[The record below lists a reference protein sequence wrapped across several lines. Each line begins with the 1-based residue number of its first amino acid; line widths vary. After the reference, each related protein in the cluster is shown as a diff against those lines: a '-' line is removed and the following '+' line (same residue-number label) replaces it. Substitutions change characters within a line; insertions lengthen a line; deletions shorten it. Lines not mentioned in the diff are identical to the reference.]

1 LRADTVVLV
10 LDGNR
15 ELWATRELWAFAE
28 SLNDLRD
35 AGGGGGEHRRNW
47 VEELQA
53 CLVQAAATG
62 EQRHPPWIPFKEHRP
77 ADRSRVSVKR
87 GSNRRFKESV
97 TETDPQVANERAH
110 KEFCSDW
117 RTPIEELDE
126 QIVTALTT

>member
-1 LRADTVVLV
+1 
-10 LDGNR
+10 
-15 ELWATRELWAFAE
+15 
-28 SLNDLRD
+28 
-35 AGGGGGEHRRNW
+35 

-62 EQRHPPWIPFKEHRP
+62 EQRHPPWIPFKKHRP

-110 KEFCSDW
+110 KEFCSDG